1 MKLRWLLILVV
12 FLAGCSSKHDY
23 TNPPWNPEV
32 PVKRA
37 MQWMPISE
45 KAGAAWG
52 VDPQLITAIIA
63 IESGGNPAVVSKSG
77 AVGLMQLKP
86 STSGRDVY
94 RRMGWRGEP
103 SVSEL
108 KNPERNISMGA
119 AYLSILENG
128 PLAGIKDPQVMRYAV
143 VVSYANGAGALL
155 RTFSSNRQD
164 AIEEINDQMCIR
176 DRRNSA
182 TSVIQLAMFRLLRKN
197 YVTLIHSADNIQL
210 CANQQYAE
218 CKMTCV
224 EKILFDHFATPKSSD
239 QDLPL
244 SLHVA
249 EKNHWATDPHCQGL
263 RLSPTHQ
270 TWNMILIAAPSLL
283 LIAALAWK
291 TLFDNQAIIHSS
303 VFSWLT
309 MGMVSGLW
317 WLWRCV

>member
-1 MKLRWLLILVV
+1 M
-12 FLAGCSSKHDY
+12 
-23 TNPPWNPEV
+23 
-32 PVKRA
+32 KRA

-164 AIEEINDQMCIR
+164 AIEEINDL
-176 DRRNSA
+176 DA
-182 TSVIQLAMFRLLRKN
+182 DEFFEHVVKK
-197 YVTLIHSADNIQL
+197 HSAPQ
-210 CANQQYAE
+210 
-218 CKMTCV
+218 
-224 EKILFDHFATPKSSD
+224 
-239 QDLPL
+239 
-244 SLHVA
+244 
-249 EKNHWATDPHCQGL
+249 
-263 RLSPTHQ
+263 
-270 TWNMILIAAPSLL
+270 APRYIWKLQK
-283 LIAALAWK
+283 ALDA
-291 TLFDNQAIIHSS
+291 
-303 VFSWLT
+303 
-309 MGMVSGLW
+309 M
-317 WLWRCV
+317 

>member
-45 KAGAAWG
+45 AGAAWAWIPADHG
-52 VDPQLITAIIA
+52 DHRHRV
-63 IESGGNPAVVSKSG
+63 GGNPAVVSKSG

-128 PLAGIKDPQVMRYAV
+128 PLAGIE
-143 VVSYANGAGALL
+143 S
-155 RTFSSNRQD
+155 
-164 AIEEINDQMCIR
+164 
-176 DRRNSA
+176 RR
-182 TSVIQLAMFRLLRKN
+182 
-197 YVTLIHSADNIQL
+197 
-210 CANQQYAE
+210 
-218 CKMTCV
+218 
-224 EKILFDHFATPKSSD
+224 
-239 QDLPL
+239 
-244 SLHVA
+244 
-249 EKNHWATDPHCQGL
+249 
-263 RLSPTHQ
+263 
-270 TWNMILIAAPSLL
+270 
-283 LIAALAWK
+283 
-291 TLFDNQAIIHSS
+291 
-303 VFSWLT
+303 
-309 MGMVSGLW
+309 
-317 WLWRCV
+317 

>member
-1 MKLRWLLILVV
+1 M
-12 FLAGCSSKHDY
+12 
-23 TNPPWNPEV
+23 
-32 PVKRA
+32 KRA

-164 AIEEINDQMCIR
+164 AIEEINDL
-176 DRRNSA
+176 DADEFFEHVAKKTPGSA
-182 TSVIQLAMFRLLRKN
+182 GAALYLEAAESAGRH
-197 YVTLIHSADNIQL
+197 VTLPSPRRPGGVLIL
-210 CANQQYAE
+210 CAQ
-218 CKMTCV
+218 
-224 EKILFDHFATPKSSD
+224 
-239 QDLPL
+239 
-244 SLHVA
+244 
-249 EKNHWATDPHCQGL
+249 
-263 RLSPTHQ
+263 RR
-270 TWNMILIAAPSLL
+270 
-283 LIAALAWK
+283 
-291 TLFDNQAIIHSS
+291 DNAN
-303 VFSWLT
+303 
-309 MGMVSGLW
+309 
-317 WLWRCV
+317 RRY